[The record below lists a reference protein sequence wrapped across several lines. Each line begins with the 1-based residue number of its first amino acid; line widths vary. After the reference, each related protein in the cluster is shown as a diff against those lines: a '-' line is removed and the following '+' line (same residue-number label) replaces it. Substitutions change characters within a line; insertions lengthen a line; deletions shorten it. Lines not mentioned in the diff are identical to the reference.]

1 MNNRIPYLASI
12 VEHHL
17 NLANEALKRLG
28 AAGSS
33 PATGSR
39 SREAVEEPGAHD
51 KPTPQLARSRT
62 EGRGEVERLVAAWR
76 VKEAEYRVE
85 AEECQDRG
93 ETNDCLRKT
102 AQADVFQDFR
112 EQLEA
117 ALQTKPQTESEAED
131 VQRCPR
137 CDGQDV
143 SIAITGV
150 CTCRNDSC
158 RHFWDPSKRRERSG
172 SGNSQEDPQA

>member
-17 NLANEALKRLG
+17 NLAN
-28 AAGSS
+28 
-33 PATGSR
+33 
-39 SREAVEEPGAHD
+39 
-51 KPTPQLARSRT
+51 
-62 EGRGEVERLVAAWR
+62 
-76 VKEAEYRVE
+76 
-85 AEECQDRG
+85 
-93 ETNDCLRKT
+93 
-102 AQADVFQDFR
+102 
-112 EQLEA
+112 EA

-172 SGNSQEDPQA
+172 SGNAEIEPRR